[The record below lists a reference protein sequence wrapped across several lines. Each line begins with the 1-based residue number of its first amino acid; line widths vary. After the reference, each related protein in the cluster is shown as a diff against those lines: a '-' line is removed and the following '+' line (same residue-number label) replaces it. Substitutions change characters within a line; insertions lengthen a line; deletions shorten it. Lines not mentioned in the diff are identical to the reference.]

1 MGAIVSGML
10 GENHFGARYGGDEF
24 VVILRDTGKQEALAF
39 CRELQSKL
47 NSNVFLAADGLA
59 IHLTASFGI
68 ATFPDDGDTN
78 QQILHLADDRM
89 YKIKGGGRN
98 DISWC

>member
-1 MGAIVSGML
+1 MGAIISGML

-47 NSNVFLAADGLA
+47 NSNVFLPRTGLPFTLRQA
-59 IHLTASFGI
+59 SALPHFPMTATLTSRFCIWRMI
-68 ATFPDDGDTN
+68 ACT
-78 QQILHLADDRM
+78 R
-89 YKIKGGGRN
+89 
-98 DISWC
+98 